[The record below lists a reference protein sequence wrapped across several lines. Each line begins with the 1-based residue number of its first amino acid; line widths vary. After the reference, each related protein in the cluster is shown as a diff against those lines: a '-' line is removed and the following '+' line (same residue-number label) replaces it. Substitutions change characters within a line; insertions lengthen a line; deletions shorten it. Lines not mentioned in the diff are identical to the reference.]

1 MPVSQPDS
9 IKRQRK
15 SAEQRTRDILDA
27 ATQVFAR
34 NGFRGADVQHIADQA
49 GVGKGTVYR
58 FYPNKE
64 ELFRAVVD
72 DAMQRLTAQ
81 IDAAVAGIDDPFDY
95 LRISFRAY
103 MAFFQA
109 NPDTIELFVHERAE
123 WGIECKPSY
132 FVYKDAH
139 SDEWLAMCER
149 MVATGQCRVTDAGL
163 IQELVGNLAYGTIL
177 VNRISGRNAP
187 LLEQA
192 DALLDTLMQGIL
204 RA

>member
-1 MPVSQPDS
+1 MSAIQPEPV
-9 IKRQRK
+9 KRQRK
-15 SAEQRTRDILDA
+15 PAEQRTRDILGA
-27 ATQVFAR
+27 ATLVFAH
-34 NGFRGADVQHIADQA
+34 NGFRGADVQHIADHA

-58 FYPNKE
+58 FYPTKE

-72 DAMQRLTAQ
+72 DVMQRLTAQ
-81 IDAAVAGIDDPFDY
+81 IDAAVADIDDPFDY

-109 NPDTIELFVHERAE
+109 NPDTIELFVHERSE

-139 SDEWLAMCER
+139 SDEWLAMCQR
-149 MVATGQCRVTDAGL
+149 MIATGKCRIKDASL
-163 IQELVGNLAYGTIL
+163 IQDMVGNLAYGTIL

-192 DALLDTLMQGIL
+192 DTLLDTLMLGIM

>member
-1 MPVSQPDS
+1 MSAIPVEPAR
-9 IKRQRK
+9 RQRK
-15 SAEQRTRDILDA
+15 SAEQRTRDILAA
-27 ATQVFAR
+27 ATLVFAR
-34 NGFRGADVQHIADQA
+34 NGFRGADMQHVADHA

-58 FYPNKE
+58 FYPTKE

-81 IDAAVAGIDDPFDY
+81 IETAVNGIDDPFEY

-109 NPDTIELFVHERAE
+109 NPDTIELFVHERSE
-123 WGIECKPSY
+123 WGTECKPSY
-132 FVYKDAH
+132 FVYKDSH

-149 MVATGQCRVTDAGL
+149 MVASGLCRITDPIL
-163 IQELVGNLAYGTIL
+163 IQDLVGNLAYGTML

-192 DALLDTLMQGIL
+192 DALLDGLFRGIL
-204 RA
+204 RT

>member
-1 MPVSQPDS
+1 MPDYHPDP

-15 SAEQRTRDILDA
+15 PAEQRIRDILAA
-27 ATQVFAR
+27 ATHVFAHD
-34 NGFRGADVQHIADQA
+34 GFRGADVQGIADRA

-58 FYPNKE
+58 FYPTKE

-72 DAMQRLTAQ
+72 DVMQRLTAQ
-81 IDAAVAGIDDPFDY
+81 IDDAVESVADPFDY

-103 MAFFQA
+103 MAFFQD
-109 NPDTIELFVHERAE
+109 NPEAVELFVHERAE
-123 WGIECKPSY
+123 WGVDCKPSY

-139 SDEWLAMCER
+139 SDEWLAVCER
-149 MVATGQCRVTDAGL
+149 LVASGRCRVTDAGL

-192 DALLDTLMQGIL
+192 DALLDVLFQGIL